1 MSVFYEKIKDQ
12 VSELTTKYIYPNDG
26 TSFGHFIIRECFN
39 KIVDFDFDGQDFDD
53 FIKNHIVDGARDN
66 GNDAIFVNKK
76 RRQILVF
83 QFKYSQNSNL
93 LNTTEIRKNKKF
105 LDAILHVTDEAITPN
120 YKLRN
125 ILDNEISE
133 VITAETLENK
143 QFLISFYYIDRSFP
157 QASRIDINALFNN
170 YRDRNIN
177 FEVKY
182 YDYDALN
189 DLYDDVEIP
198 RNNVSLAVVPG
209 EHFIKTFPYFD
220 TDITE
225 LQTIVCSIRANSL
238 KTLVQEQNEMLFA
251 LNVRY
256 FKGENDINSKIKQ
269 EYSKGSR
276 SNFWILNNGINAVCE
291 DFQLDTTQLEINNF
305 QIVNGGQTTK
315 TLTTLINDLPDEV
328 NILMRLTKIKDPARI
343 SRISKEI
350 ATSSNNQNAITQRD
364 LHSGDRLQATIFRKL
379 DLANI
384 FYDKK
389 DGEWAATSNKLKYRN
404 PNGRSPLY
412 LKISNTD
419 LGKAYLS
426 FFLQIPISTKGRDK
440 MVFSEDYYSDIFN
453 QDVNEDQQFLKLMLS
468 HRIAEKVNG
477 RKAELESRFEIL
489 QSSYVNDVLLALS
502 ALYFIQDQLVAIQEP
517 LDIKQRVEEI
527 NCRPY
532 LNINHKYELVM
543 PSEFDVFIEKL
554 IRGLQNTLDVLKA
567 AKELN
572 GEQWLQKDTN
582 NWLKKDGTYKQIIG
596 RVVTYLRQN
605 PY

>member
-12 VSELTTKYIYPNDG
+12 VTDLTPQYAYPNDG
-26 TSFGHFIIRECFN
+26 TSFGHFIIRECFH

-53 FIKNHIVDGARDN
+53 YIKNHIVDGAHDN
-66 GNDAIFVNKK
+66 GNDGIFVNKK
-76 RRQILVF
+76 RKQILVF

-105 LDAILHVTDEAITPN
+105 LDAILHVSDEALTPN
-120 YKLRN
+120 PRLRS
-125 ILDNEISE
+125 ILDNEIAE
-133 VITAETLENK
+133 VITPETLENG
-143 QFLISFYYIDRSFP
+143 QYLISFYYIDRSFP
-157 QASRIDINALFNN
+157 QSNRTDINALFNN

-182 YDYDALN
+182 YDYEALN
-189 DLYDDVEIP
+189 DLYDDIEIP
-198 RNNVSLAVVPG
+198 KNKVNLAVVPG
-209 EHFIKTFPYFD
+209 EHFIKTFPYYD
-220 TDITE
+220 TAVTE

-238 KTLVQEQNEMLFA
+238 KELVHEQNEMLFA

-291 DFQLDTTQLEINNF
+291 DFALDTTTLEITNF

-328 NILMRLTKIKDPARI
+328 NILMRLTKIADATKI

-364 LHSGDRLQATIFRKL
+364 LHSGDRLQATIFKKL
-379 DLANI
+379 ENANI

-389 DGEWAATSNKLKYRN
+389 DGEWAATSNKIKYRN
-404 PNGRSPLY
+404 PHGRSPLY

-453 QDVNEDQQFLKLMLS
+453 QEVNEDQQFLKLMLA
-468 HRIAEKVNG
+468 HRIAEKVNE
-477 RKAELESRFEIL
+477 RKGELEGRFEIL
-489 QSSYVNDVLLALS
+489 QSSYINDVLLSLT
-502 ALYFIQDQLVAIQEP
+502 ALYFIQDQINVMREP
-517 LDIKQRVEEI
+517 QDIKQRI
-527 NCRPY
+527 DILNCQPY
-532 LNINHKYELVM
+532 LNSVANYELVM
-543 PSEFDVFIEKL
+543 PVDFDGFIEKL

-572 GEQWLQKDTN
+572 GEQWLQRDTN

-605 PY
+605 P

>member
-12 VSELTTKYIYPNDG
+12 VTDLTPQYAYPNDG

-53 FIKNHIVDGARDN
+53 YIKNHIVDGAHDN

-76 RRQILVF
+76 RKQILVF

-93 LNTTEIRKNKKF
+93 LNTTEIRKNKNF
-105 LDAILHVTDEAITPN
+105 LDAILHVTDKALTPN
-120 YKLRN
+120 SRLRK
-125 ILDNEISE
+125 ILDNEIAE
-133 VITAETLENK
+133 VITPETLENG
-143 QFLISFYYIDRSFP
+143 QYLISFYYIDRSFP
-157 QASRIDINALFNN
+157 QSNRTDINALFNN
-170 YRDRNIN
+170 YRDHNIN

-189 DLYDDVEIP
+189 HLYDDIEIP
-198 RNNVSLAVVPG
+198 KNKVSLAVVPG
-209 EHFIKTFPYFD
+209 EYFIKTFPYYD
-220 TDITE
+220 TAVTE

-238 KTLVQEQNEMLFA
+238 KELVQEQNEMLFA

-291 DFQLDTTQLEINNF
+291 DFDLDATTLAIKNF

-328 NILMRLTKIKDPARI
+328 NILMRLTKIADSTKI

-364 LHSGDRLQATIFRKL
+364 LHSGDRLQSTIFRKL
-379 DLANI
+379 ENANI

-389 DGEWAATSNKLKYRN
+389 DGEWAATSNKVKYRN
-404 PNGRSPLY
+404 PHGRSPLY
-412 LKISNTD
+412 LRISNTD

-453 QDVNEDQQFLKLMLS
+453 QEVNEDQQFFKLMFAQ
-468 HRIAEKVNG
+468 RIAEKINN
-477 RKAELESRFEIL
+477 KKTELENRFEIL
-489 QSSYVNDVLLALS
+489 QSSYINDVLLSLT
-502 ALYFIQDQLVAIQEP
+502 ALYFIQDQINVIREP
-517 LDIKQRVEEI
+517 QDIKRRI
-527 NCRPY
+527 DILNCQPY
-532 LNINHKYELVM
+532 LNSLVNYDLVI
-543 PSEFDVFIEKL
+543 PADFDSFIEKL
-554 IRGLQNTLDVLKA
+554 IRGLQNTLEVLRQ

-572 GEQWLQKDTN
+572 GQQWLQRDTN

-596 RVVTYLRQN
+596 RIVTYLRQN
-605 PY
+605 P